1 MRLRRI
7 FPIILIGL
15 GIGLAFLLA
24 PNAPT
29 ASAKD
34 DVHGAEEGAG
44 HDAKQ
49 SDRDPADFEPV
60 GSGHDNVYT
69 GDGQRLPDTD
79 NPGLQLYTQHCSS
92 CHGENGEGGEQGP
105 PLGGVGAA
113 AVDFY
118 ISSGR
123 MPLRVAVD
131 QAPRGR
137 SLFSEEQRKAIVDYV
152 ANGFGKGGPEIPHV
166 DMEKGNLVEGA
177 ELYANNCAM
186 CHNSAGSGGALNG
199 DYYAP
204 QLYESTPTEVAEAIR
219 FGPGAM
225 PIFGEKTF
233 TDEEV
238 DSLVLYVNDLQSS
251 EHPGGLP
258 IGRYGPVAEGFVAW
272 VIGLGGLLAFSRW
285 LGTRT

>member
-7 FPIILIGL
+7 FPIFLIGL

-24 PNAPT
+24 PSGPS
-29 ASAKD
+29 ASAA
-34 DVHGAEEGAG
+34 GG
-44 HDAKQ
+44 HDSEHTTTKSEPTQ
-49 SDRDPADFEPV
+49 DPADFSPV
-60 GSGHDNVYT
+60 GSGQDNLYT
-69 GDGQRLPDTD
+69 GNGQRLPDVE

-92 CHGENGEGGEQGP
+92 CHGANGEGGPQGP
-105 PLGGVGAA
+105 PLAGVGAA

-123 MPLRVAVD
+123 MPLRVPVD

-137 SLFSEEQRKAIVDYV
+137 SLFSDEQRAAIVKYV
-152 ANGFGKGGPEIPHV
+152 SEGFGKGGPEIPHV
-166 DMEKGNLVEGA
+166 DIEKGNLVEGA

-186 CHNSAGSGGALNG
+186 CHNSAGSGGALSG

-204 QLYESTPTEVAEAIR
+204 HLYDSTSTEVAEAIR

-225 PIFGEKTF
+225 PIFGPNTF
-233 TDEEV
+233 SEEQV
-238 DSLVLYVNDLQSS
+238 DSLALYVKDLQTRDHS
-251 EHPGGLP
+251 GGLP
-258 IGRYGPVAEGFVAW
+258 IGRLGPVAEGFIAW